1 MLSLDA
7 NPVHDSRS
15 SCLAYRFFP
24 TFLNAPLPRRLK
36 AAEGRATP
44 PKGRP
49 TRGGMQMNIS
59 VQGSGGARGC
69 NFISADDPRLTK
81 IATFPP
87 VSGSLPHDAI
97 VAGLVTAEH

>member
-1 MLSLDA
+1 
-7 NPVHDSRS
+7 
-15 SCLAYRFFP
+15 
-24 TFLNAPLPRRLK
+24 
-36 AAEGRATP
+36 
-44 PKGRP
+44 
-49 TRGGMQMNIS
+49 MQMNIS